1 MIIARRNRNSLH
13 SINVDKLMFIYMNER
28 TFDRLKKTKSK
39 LQFENIDIDETKLCE
54 MKDRLLQ
61 EEISL
66 ADNTTTTT
74 SSKRSISQTIVDDA
88 SRPWVDI

>member
-1 MIIARRNRNSLH
+1 MPHTGDRKKNSLMDE
-13 SINVDKLMFIYMNER
+13 NFIDVITEG
-28 TFDRLKKTKSK
+28 LKNP
-39 LQFENIDIDETKLCE
+39 QKLCE

-74 SSKRSISQTIVDDA
+74 TSSKRPVSQTIVGDA
-88 SRPWVDI
+88 SRSWVDT

>member
-1 MIIARRNRNSLH
+1 
-13 SINVDKLMFIYMNER
+13 MNER
-28 TFDRLKKTKSK
+28 TLDRPKNTKSK
-39 LQFENIDIDETKLCE
+39 LQFGDIGIDETELCE

-66 ADNTTTTT
+66 AVNTTTTTTTTTTT

-88 SRPWVDI
+88 SRS

>member
-1 MIIARRNRNSLH
+1 
-13 SINVDKLMFIYMNER
+13 MNER

-88 SRPWVDI
+88 SRP

>member
-1 MIIARRNRNSLH
+1 MSHTDDRKKNS
-13 SINVDKLMFIYMNER
+13 VMNENFIDVI
-28 TFDRLKKTKSK
+28 TESLKNS
-39 LQFENIDIDETKLCE
+39 QKLCE

-74 SSKRSISQTIVDDA
+74 TSSKRSISQTIVDDA
-88 SRPWVDI
+88 SRP